1 MASKNNRRTQMTKLL
16 LKTSLIDLMHNKSI
30 NQITI
35 KELCENADL
44 NRSTF
49 YLHYA
54 DQYALLKEIEEE
66 IIFKTQEHLANIN
79 SETNVNTI
87 LYVTSFLD
95 YIKANKEIF
104 YTLLCRQDNIS
115 FQTMFLNI
123 AMDRIKGIIPLNCPT
138 EYYNYIFD
146 YVMHGS
152 ICILVEWIKSDFD
165 LSSQKLAQLMFRL
178 SDHSL
183 SSFDS

>member
-54 DQYALLKEIEEE
+54 DQYALLEEIEEE
-66 IIFKTQEHLANIN
+66 IIFKTHEHLTNIN

-95 YIKANKEIF
+95 YIKANRDIF

-123 AMDRIKGIIPLNCPT
+123 AMDRIKGIISINCPT
-138 EYYNYIFD
+138 EYYNYVFD

-152 ICILVEWIKSDFD
+152 ICIITEWIKSDFD
-165 LSSQKLAQLMFRL
+165 LPSPKLAHLMFRL